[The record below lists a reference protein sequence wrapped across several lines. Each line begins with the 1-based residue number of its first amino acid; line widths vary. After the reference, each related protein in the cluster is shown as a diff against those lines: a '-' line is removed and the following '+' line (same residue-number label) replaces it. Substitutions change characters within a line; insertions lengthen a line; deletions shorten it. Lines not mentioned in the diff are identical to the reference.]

1 MRDNGWVPDRIGKT
15 PMKWKLGLRIVCCWV
30 CLGIGSERAVGQTDV
45 GGIIL
50 SGRVHRTVMLVEDG
64 ASLNGFFMDS
74 ERSVSMLRADASKRA
89 DRGWTVSGALEVG
102 IQSNPPILVSQDN
115 RNPGTDLTVRYAE
128 FALEHAQFGKM
139 RLGRILAAAWVVS
152 EYDLSGTVPS
162 ATLAPGMLAPGMK
175 FVDQSINELS
185 DFRVLDYFFAGERLL
200 LTDGVRYDS
209 PRFWGGGQ
217 LSGTYAADERWDA
230 ACRYYPSFDKWRL
243 RAAVTYQHKSLQEIE
258 HRVDL
263 GLSVRHE
270 GTGLSLTG
278 ALLRGRTRSG
288 RDATGHVLKAG
299 WIVKVVALG
308 ATALSID
315 SGRTNDTRLSGDRAE
330 SIGVFAQ
337 QNWDAVHVV
346 FYAGY
351 RMYDVRRSDI
361 SLSRLHTIVTGAM
374 LAF

>member
-1 MRDNGWVPDRIGKT
+1 MKRTLRLTIVCGWVI
-15 PMKWKLGLRIVCCWV
+15 
-30 CLGIGSERAVGQTDV
+30 LGIGSEQAVGQTDV
-45 GGIIL
+45 DGIIL

-74 ERSVSMLRADASKRA
+74 EQAVSMLRADASRRS
-89 DRGWTVSGALEVG
+89 DGDWTVSGALEVG

-128 FALEHAQFGKM
+128 FALEHAQYGKM
-139 RLGRILAAAWVVS
+139 RLGRVVAAAWVVS

-175 FVDQSINELS
+175 FVDQSTNELS

-200 LTDGVRYDS
+200 LTDGIRYDS

-217 LSGTYAADERWDA
+217 LSGTYAAEERWDA
-230 ACRYYPSFDKWRL
+230 AFRYYPAFDEWSL
-243 RAAVTYQHKSLQEIE
+243 RVAATYQHKPLPEIE
-258 HRVDL
+258 HRADL

-278 ALLRGRTRSG
+278 ALVRGRTRSG

-299 WIVKVVALG
+299 WIIKVVALG

-315 SGRTNDTRLSGDRAE
+315 CGRTNDTMLAGDRAE
-330 SIGVFAQ
+330 SIGLFAQ
-337 QNWDAVHVV
+337 QNWDSVQVV

-351 RMYDVRRSDI
+351 RTYEVTRPDI
-361 SLSRLHTIVTGAM
+361 SLRRLHTLTTGAM
-374 LAF
+374 LTF

>member
-1 MRDNGWVPDRIGKT
+1 
-15 PMKWKLGLRIVCCWV
+15 MKRKLGLLIVCCWV
-30 CLGIGSERAVGQTDV
+30 YLGIGSEHAVGQTDV

-74 ERSVSMLRADASKRA
+74 GQSVSMLRAEASKRA
-89 DRGWTVSGALEVG
+89 DGDWTVAGALEVG

-115 RNPGTDLTVRYAE
+115 PNPGTDLTVRYAE
-128 FALEHAQFGKM
+128 FALEHAKFGKM
-139 RLGRILAAAWVVS
+139 RWGRVLAAAWVVS

-162 ATLAPGMLAPGMK
+162 AILAPGVLAPGMK
-175 FVDQSINELS
+175 FVDQSNNELS
-185 DFRVLDYFFAGERLL
+185 DFRVRDYFFAGERLL
-200 LTDGVRYDS
+200 LTDGVCYES

-230 ACRYYPSFDKWRL
+230 ACRYYPAFDKWNL
-243 RAAVTYQHKSLQEIE
+243 RAAATYQHKPLLEIE
-258 HRVDL
+258 HRGDL

-278 ALLRGRTRSG
+278 ALVRGRTRSG

-299 WIVKVVALG
+299 WICKAVALG

-315 SGRTNDTRLSGDRAE
+315 SGRTNDTMLAGDRAE

-337 QNWDAVHVV
+337 QNWDAVQVV

-351 RMYDVRRSDI
+351 RMYDVRRPDI